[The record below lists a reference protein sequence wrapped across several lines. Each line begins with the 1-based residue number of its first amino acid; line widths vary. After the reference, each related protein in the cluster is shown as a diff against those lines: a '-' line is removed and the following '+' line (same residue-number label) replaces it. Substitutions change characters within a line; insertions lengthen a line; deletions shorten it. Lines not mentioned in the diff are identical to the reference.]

1 MTPALPVAKFT
12 AGVVD
17 TGSKFATGVAD
28 TGFALGLANIFINF
42 RKNFK

>member
-17 TGSKFATGVAD
+17 TVAPSKFATGVAD
-28 TGFALGLANIFINF
+28 TGFVP
-42 RKNFK
+42 